1 MFSLILAAM
10 LETQPSA
17 VTVQQIRTIRTFIVP
32 TESEPGRLSFAHD
45 DLYEYLATPVGLFR
59 SRRFADPSEPA
70 EVIAFD
76 GRRVN
81 DVVSSGR
88 FVYVLLGNGIYS
100 TSPEPTVLRS
110 GDHGR
115 VFSPIDTNLGEC
127 LGTKCEYL
135 VGHHIEIAGG
145 RLVME
150 LGGNVMVT
158 PDEGLHWYQLFGSAT
173 KGVPDLQI
181 CPVVFTVGGS
191 TLYLGGECPL
201 DVGWIAGGTLGID
214 GLSWLTPP
222 SRIAPHLDLE
232 NRNVQFIRA
241 GDDMFA
247 GLEGALIRGITF
259 TLFYDRGASRYP
271 YIRQFVEW
279 SKNPLVRLAG
289 GFDKVNVSGFLAFS
303 GGPIVGSLT
312 WQDVSTL
319 LPAGTTNVAML
330 AETGEG
336 LLLIAAQNGMRYTI
350 GVIDLSPPSS
360 RRRAVVHR

>member
-1 MFSLILAAM
+1 MFPLVLAVL
-10 LETQPSA
+10 LETQAST
-17 VTVQQIRTIRTFIVP
+17 VTIQQIRPVRSFIVP
-32 TESEPGRLSFAHD
+32 AESEPGRISFAHD
-45 DLYEYLATPVGLFR
+45 DQYEYLATSVGLFR
-59 SRRFADPSEPA
+59 SRRFADPSESA

-81 DVVSSGR
+81 DVVSNGR

-100 TSPEPTVLRS
+100 SSPEPTVMRS

-115 VFSPIDTNLGEC
+115 TFSPIDTNLGEC

-135 VGHHIEIAGG
+135 VGHHVEIASG

-158 PDEGLHWYQLFGSAT
+158 PDEGLHWYQLYGSAT
-173 KGVPDLQI
+173 KGLPDLQI
-181 CPVVFTVGGS
+181 CPVVFSVGGS

-241 GDDMFA
+241 GNEMFA
-247 GLEGALIRGITF
+247 GLEGAMIRGVDF
-259 TLFYDRGASRYP
+259 TLFYDRGAARYP

-279 SKNPLVRLAG
+279 SKNPLIRLAG
-289 GFDKVNVSGFLAFS
+289 GFDKVDESGFLAFS
-303 GGPIVGSLT
+303 GGPVAGPLA

-319 LPAGTTNVAML
+319 LPAGSTNVAML

-336 LLLIAAQNGMRYTI
+336 LLLIATQNGSRYTI
-350 GVIDLSPPSS
+350 GVIDVGLPSAK
-360 RRRAVVHR
+360 RRAVRR